1 MRRKR
6 RLGARAGLAIMLRQR
21 PCAPCRDD
29 WVSPFRR
36 TQKGLHKGAKMQS
49 ESTLWDLLL
58 QILGINA
65 EPESLT
71 GDEVGGL
78 WVPGG

>member
-1 MRRKR
+1 
-6 RLGARAGLAIMLRQR
+6 
-21 PCAPCRDD
+21 
-29 WVSPFRR
+29 
-36 TQKGLHKGAKMQS
+36 MQS